1 MCYKGL
7 LNNEYGVSNMSY
19 VSYTLAVRRDA
30 DGNKERR
37 VPATGEDLGDA
48 LEKAARDR
56 LALYE
61 AHELNYTHLIPTL
74 QLLSLAADAFEDAAL
89 VSIGHSRTER
99 YLEHARKLRR
109 EVEKLDAKVAAES
122 DAYQAYLTE
131 KLGF

>member
-1 MCYKGL
+1 
-7 LNNEYGVSNMSY
+7 MSY

-56 LALYE
+56 LAVYE
-61 AHELNYTHLIPTL
+61 ASEYQYYTGLIPTL

-122 DAYQAYLTE
+122 DAYQAQLKE

>member
-1 MCYKGL
+1 
-7 LNNEYGVSNMSY
+7 MSY

-30 DGNKERR
+30 DGNKESR
-37 VPATGEDLGDA
+37 VPATGDDLGNA

-56 LALYE
+56 LAVYE
-61 AHELNYTHLIPTL
+61 ASDYPHYTGLIPTL

-89 VSIGHSRTER
+89 VSLGHSRAEGYR
-99 YLEHARKLRR
+99 EHARKLRW

-122 DAYQAYLTE
+122 DAYQAHLKE